1 MKRHNP
7 HLRGALRVMEV
18 QTVKRLSART
28 HPVTSRSS
36 EMTEGFERL
45 FASEYQRV
53 VAIAYRVL
61 SDRAESED
69 VAQEVF
75 LAFHQKHSPVAD
87 YAAAW
92 LHRAAWHAALNRL
105 RGRKRRERR
114 ELASLNNEAV
124 STDVQSIVEK
134 AEDRRLLTDA
144 MRRLPARS
152 AAVLALRYSGLSYA
166 ETAAALGV
174 GVGQIGTLL
183 RRAEARL
190 RKEVER

>member
-1 MKRHNP
+1 
-7 HLRGALRVMEV
+7 MEV
-18 QTVKRLSART
+18 QTVKQLSAPTRPGT
-28 HPVTSRSS
+28 ARPG

-45 FASEYQRV
+45 FASEYERV
-53 VAIAYRVL
+53 LAIAYRVL

-69 VAQEVF
+69 IAQEVF
-75 LAFHQKHSPVAD
+75 LAFHQKHPPAAD

-92 LHRAAWHAALNRL
+92 LHRAAWHAALNQL
-105 RGRKRRERR
+105 RGRRRRERT
-114 ELASLNNEAV
+114 ELDSLKDAPAV
-124 STDVQSIVEK
+124 ADVQSVVED
-134 AEDRRLLTDA
+134 AEDRRLIRDA

-174 GVGQIGTLL
+174 GIGQVGTRL